1 MSDLSGARAS
11 NGGARTTGPV
21 PVGGTPG
28 GIRTPRDVMRERNAR
43 EARRQEEEQKRV
55 AEERR
60 KSAERRAAATLGAG
74 VPRTNNNNNNTAAQY
89 NPDAALSAGGFDG
102 AGERKSR
109 GPGEVAGTNVLGDP
123 TGRSSNEFPI
133 GRARGS
139 SVSQDQP
146 RPATNTASSRRAASQ
161 SAPQQPPASS
171 ANANGAAPAYDNG
184 SGSQRGTSSQF
195 PHAFERWETLSS
207 HWEGMTSYWL
217 HRLEANTEEVKNTIP
232 NAATLSRQITDL
244 SAAGANLFHAVVE
257 LQRLRASSER
267 KFQRWFFDTR
277 EHHEKLLEQ
286 KAEVDRELKA
296 ERSARQ
302 EATRQQSEAAAAVE
316 SARREV
322 MDMRRE
328 LVIAKDEARRAW
340 EELGRKNQESMD
352 TAYSLKEGRITVV
365 HGVQVVPYFGGPSRT
380 ASSAPRPATR
390 DGPQQYGSV
399 APASS
404 AGHVRMQSPED
415 ERNYYREVSP
425 TNTDPFTDSGRQ
437 QQQQQLQQQQQ
448 QQQQQHQ
455 PLHHEPGKPDLAQ
468 APYQPYQSITP
479 ASAQTTVPTA
489 GGPYAAEDT
498 SPQYARSS
506 GQAPVTSSSAVPTTT
521 ADAQRFYQHAGSEA
535 YLHSPPASSGHLP
548 PTAAPVY
555 HHRRQQQQ
563 QPAEARSEDS
573 YIDTAPSED
582 DNYDNEEDDD
592 DDDETDVIEYALDS
606 SGNVRHDDQ
615 GRPIVFASRARAPP
629 PDVSPIDEHPRSH
642 GHGHE
647 LAARYAEAMI
657 IPEAPSVP
665 ATAAQAMATYPAP
678 ATTTSSSS
686 SHTSGNAAAAA
697 PPVDYEGE
705 GYGGAYGDAAAAAA
719 GDRGPA
725 HHYPTR
731 LSDVL
736 EEEEERSSRRTV
748 D

>member
-1 MSDLSGARAS
+1 
-11 NGGARTTGPV
+11 
-21 PVGGTPG
+21 
-28 GIRTPRDVMRERNAR
+28 
-43 EARRQEEEQKRV
+43 
-55 AEERR
+55 
-60 KSAERRAAATLGAG
+60 
-74 VPRTNNNNNNTAAQY
+74 
-89 NPDAALSAGGFDG
+89 
-102 AGERKSR
+102 
-109 GPGEVAGTNVLGDP
+109 
-123 TGRSSNEFPI
+123 
-133 GRARGS
+133 
-139 SVSQDQP
+139 
-146 RPATNTASSRRAASQ
+146 
-161 SAPQQPPASS
+161 
-171 ANANGAAPAYDNG
+171 
-184 SGSQRGTSSQF
+184 
-195 PHAFERWETLSS
+195 
-207 HWEGMTSYWL
+207 
-217 HRLEANTEEVKNTIP
+217 LEANTEEVKNTIP

-365 HGVQVVPYFGGPSRT
+365 HGVQVVPYFGGPSRA
-380 ASSAPRPATR
+380 ASSVPRPATR
-390 DGPQQYGSV
+390 DGQQYGSV

-415 ERNYYREVSP
+415 ERQYYREASP

-437 QQQQQLQQQQQ
+437 QQ
-448 QQQQQHQ
+448 H
-455 PLHHEPGKPDLAQ
+455 LHHEPGKPDLAQ
-468 APYQPYQSITP
+468 GQHQPYYQSITP
-479 ASAQTTVPTA
+479 ASAKTAVPNDA
-489 GGPYAAEDT
+489 
-498 SPQYARSS
+498 SPQYTTHQPR
-506 GQAPVTSSSAVPTTT
+506 GPQAPAASASAVPTTA
-521 ADAQRFYQHAGSEA
+521 ADSQRFYQHAGADA
-535 YLHSPPASSGHLP
+535 YLHSPPASSANLP
-548 PTAAPVY
+548 ATAAQTASGY
-555 HHRRQQQQ
+555 GRRQQQQ
-563 QPAEARSEDS
+563 EVLSEGS
-573 YIDTAPSED
+573 YIETAPSEE
-582 DNYDNEEDDD
+582 EEDDD
-592 DDDETDVIEYALDS
+592 TDVVEYALDA

-615 GRPIVFASRARAPP
+615 GRPIVFASRRRRRRRQNDAAAAAAAALAAGTAPP
-629 PDVSPIDEHPRSH
+629 GISPLDE
-642 GHGHE
+642 HGHE
-647 LAARYAEAMI
+647 LASRYAEQMI

-665 ATAAQAMATYPAP
+665 ATAAQAMATYPST
-678 ATTTSSSS
+678 ATTTSSS
-686 SHTSGNAAAAA
+686 AAAAA
-697 PPVDYEGE
+697 ATSSLAPADYEGE
-705 GYGGAYGDAAAAAA
+705 GYGAYADGGDAGGP

-736 EEEEERSSRRTV
+736 EEEEERSSRRTA

>member
-1 MSDLSGARAS
+1 
-11 NGGARTTGPV
+11 
-21 PVGGTPG
+21 
-28 GIRTPRDVMRERNAR
+28 
-43 EARRQEEEQKRV
+43 
-55 AEERR
+55 
-60 KSAERRAAATLGAG
+60 
-74 VPRTNNNNNNTAAQY
+74 
-89 NPDAALSAGGFDG
+89 
-102 AGERKSR
+102 
-109 GPGEVAGTNVLGDP
+109 
-123 TGRSSNEFPI
+123 
-133 GRARGS
+133 
-139 SVSQDQP
+139 
-146 RPATNTASSRRAASQ
+146 
-161 SAPQQPPASS
+161 
-171 ANANGAAPAYDNG
+171 
-184 SGSQRGTSSQF
+184 
-195 PHAFERWETLSS
+195 
-207 HWEGMTSYWL
+207 MTSYWL

-296 ERSARQ
+296 ERSSRQ

-365 HGVQVVPYFGGPSRT
+365 HGVQVVPYFGGPSRA
-380 ASSAPRPATR
+380 ASSVPRPATR
-390 DGPQQYGSV
+390 DGQQYGSV

-404 AGHVRMQSPED
+404 AGHVRVQSPED
-415 ERNYYREVSP
+415 ERQYYREASP
-425 TNTDPFTDSGRQ
+425 TNTDPFTDSGR
-437 QQQQQLQQQQQ
+437 
-448 QQQQQHQ
+448 QQQHQ

-468 APYQPYQSITP
+468 GPHQPYYQPITP
-479 ASAQTTVPTA
+479 ASAQTAVPNA
-489 GGPYAAEDT
+489 GQHLSDDA
-498 SPQYARSS
+498 SPHYTRG
-506 GQAPVTSSSAVPTTT
+506 GQTPVGSASAIPTTT

-535 YLHSPPASSGHLP
+535 YLHSPPASSANLP
-548 PTAAPVY
+548 ATVAQTASSP
-555 HHRRQQQQ
+555 HGRRRQQQQ
-563 QPAEARSEDS
+563 QQELHSEDS
-573 YIDTAPSED
+573 YIETAPSDE
-582 DNYDNEEDDD
+582 EEDDD
-592 DDDETDVIEYALDS
+592 TDVVEYALDA

-615 GRPIVFASRARAPP
+615 GRPIVFASRRRRRRRQNDAAAAAAAVALATGPHAPP
-629 PDVSPIDEHPRSH
+629 GISPLDDPSH

-647 LAARYAEAMI
+647 LAARYAEQMI

-665 ATAAQAMATYPAP
+665 ATAAQAMATYPSTA
-678 ATTTSSSS
+678 ATTTATSSSGAGAS
-686 SHTSGNAAAAA
+686 TSLA
-697 PPVDYEGE
+697 PADYEGE
-705 GYGGAYGDAAAAAA
+705 GYGGAYGDVGGGAGGAA

-736 EEEEERSSRRTV
+736 EEEEERSSRRTA

>member
-1 MSDLSGARAS
+1 
-11 NGGARTTGPV
+11 
-21 PVGGTPG
+21 
-28 GIRTPRDVMRERNAR
+28 
-43 EARRQEEEQKRV
+43 
-55 AEERR
+55 
-60 KSAERRAAATLGAG
+60 
-74 VPRTNNNNNNTAAQY
+74 
-89 NPDAALSAGGFDG
+89 
-102 AGERKSR
+102 
-109 GPGEVAGTNVLGDP
+109 
-123 TGRSSNEFPI
+123 
-133 GRARGS
+133 
-139 SVSQDQP
+139 
-146 RPATNTASSRRAASQ
+146 
-161 SAPQQPPASS
+161 
-171 ANANGAAPAYDNG
+171 
-184 SGSQRGTSSQF
+184 
-195 PHAFERWETLSS
+195 
-207 HWEGMTSYWL
+207 MTSYWL

-296 ERSARQ
+296 ERSSRQ

-380 ASSAPRPATR
+380 ASSVPRPATR
-390 DGPQQYGSV
+390 DGQQYGSV

-415 ERNYYREVSP
+415 ERQYYREASP

-437 QQQQQLQQQQQ
+437 QQQ
-448 QQQQQHQ
+448 

-468 APYQPYQSITP
+468 GSHQPYYQSITP
-479 ASAQTTVPTA
+479 ASAQTAVPSA
-489 GGPYAAEDT
+489 GLHMSDDA
-498 SPQYARSS
+498 SPQYTTHQARG
-506 GQAPVTSSSAVPTTT
+506 GQSPTASASAIPTTA

-535 YLHSPPASSGHLP
+535 YLHSPPASSAHLP
-548 PTAAPVY
+548 AAAAQTAPAY
-555 HHRRQQQQ
+555 GRRQQQDLQ
-563 QPAEARSEDS
+563 SEES
-573 YIDTAPSED
+573 YIETAPSEE
-582 DNYDNEEDDD
+582 EEDDD
-592 DDDETDVIEYALDS
+592 TDVVEYALDA
-606 SGNVRHDDQ
+606 SGNVRYDEQ
-615 GRPIVFASRARAPP
+615 GRPIVFASRRRRRRRQNDAAAAAAAALAADSAPP
-629 PDVSPIDEHPRSH
+629 AVSPLDEH

-647 LAARYAEAMI
+647 LAARYAEQMI

-665 ATAAQAMATYPAP
+665 ATAAQAMATYPSTATTSASAGAASTSLAP
-678 ATTTSSSS
+678 A
-686 SHTSGNAAAAA
+686 
-697 PPVDYEGE
+697 DYEGE
-705 GYGGAYGDAAAAAA
+705 GYGAYGDGGGSSAA

-736 EEEEERSSRRTV
+736 EEEEERSSRRTA